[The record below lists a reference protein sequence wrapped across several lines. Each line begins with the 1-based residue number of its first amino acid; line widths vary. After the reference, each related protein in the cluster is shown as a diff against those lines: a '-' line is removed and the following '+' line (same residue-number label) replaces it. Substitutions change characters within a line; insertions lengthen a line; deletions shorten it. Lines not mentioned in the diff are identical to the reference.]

1 MQFAAKLISYTF
13 HPILMPAIG
22 FVLVMGMGVEFVP
35 FMSQEIKSKIL
46 FYLVLPFTVYFPI
59 SYLILLRLSKNVTSF
74 NLAIRKERIPL
85 FIGTLIFYVAAYV
98 FARSLVFVL
107 PTIYYSMMIG
117 GILSVFLA
125 TIITLKWKISVH
137 AMGISGVL
145 GMLFATGEHI
155 SSSFYMLPENPIFW
169 PVISFIFLSGA
180 ICSSRLILKAHTPGQ
195 IYAGLIVGFFCLY
208 LPVKFLIVL

>member
-1 MQFAAKLISYTF
+1 M
-13 HPILMPAIG
+13 
-22 FVLVMGMGVEFVP
+22 
-35 FMSQEIKSKIL
+35 
-46 FYLVLPFTVYFPI
+46 
-59 SYLILLRLSKNVTSF
+59 ILLRLSKNVSSF

>member
-1 MQFAAKLISYTF
+1 
-13 HPILMPAIG
+13 MPAIG

-59 SYLILLRLSKNVTSF
+59 SYLILLRLSKNVSSF

>member
-13 HPILMPAIG
+13 HPIFMPAIG

-59 SYLILLRLSKNVTSF
+59 SYLILLRLSKNVSSF

-125 TIITLKWKISVH
+125 TIITSRCAHGLLCVTFLSTCY
-137 AMGISGVL
+137 L
-145 GMLFATGEHI
+145 YT
-155 SSSFYMLPENPIFW
+155 SSSFFALWIFTQIPITPPSTFR
-169 PVISFIFLSGA
+169 SFHLTLRFDSCGFE
-180 ICSSRLILKAHTPGQ
+180 LIAVC
-195 IYAGLIVGFFCLY
+195 AR
-208 LPVKFLIVL
+208 

>member
-1 MQFAAKLISYTF
+1 
-13 HPILMPAIG
+13 MPAIG

-59 SYLILLRLSKNVTSF
+59 SYLILLRLSKNVSSF

-145 GMLFATGEHI
+145 GMLFAAGEHI

>member
-59 SYLILLRLSKNVTSF
+59 SYLILLRLSKNVSSF